1 VVDDRPGGDENPIR
15 GQAME
20 LPGAE
25 ENDDVDAVAVE
36 LADDL
41 LDAVMDRIG
50 SEEDLGPIMKPGHE
64 RYVFIPG
71 REALDF
77 LECEAVEDAVL
88 LDIEARAV
96 PPGPHFV
103 EDVGARRLTDGD
115 ERCALSGHEREG

>member
-1 VVDDRPGGDENPIR
+1 MLRR
-15 GQAME
+15 QAW
-20 LPGAE
+20 
-25 ENDDVDAVAVE
+25 
-36 LADDL
+36 DDL
-41 LDAVMDRIG
+41 LHPAVDG
-50 SEEDLGPIMKPGHE
+50 SGGEKDLGPIMKPGHE

-77 LECEAVEDAVL
+77 LECEAVEYAVL